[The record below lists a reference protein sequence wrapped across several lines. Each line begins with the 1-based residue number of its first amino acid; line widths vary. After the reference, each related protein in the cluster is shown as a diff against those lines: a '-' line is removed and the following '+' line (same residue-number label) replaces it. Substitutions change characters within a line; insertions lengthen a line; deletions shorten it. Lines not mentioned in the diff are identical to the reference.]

1 MASGGSFK
9 SSRSAASPRTPHSAA
24 SSNATTN
31 AGEIE
36 TIRIDDAAEGKEE
49 GWPIPHTTYEVVTT
63 VHGTP
68 YVVHRRFR
76 EFVALH
82 QRLRV
87 HIADLPEQFPLWDWV
102 NLFNRFHLGVVEA
115 RKVGLQQYLMD
126 ALVLLDGAALPQP
139 LRTFLELPVPE
150 DLGDPGQSSVQ
161 MQATLSEADT
171 VILVA
176 YQLPLDITRR
186 EDGEYDVAW
195 NIDAVLNK
203 ASLKLPTRV
212 LWVGC
217 ISLRVPKE
225 DEDALADRLL
235 EEFNCVPVFLE
246 EKLQADFYHG
256 FCRGYLRPIFHN
268 LLRVPDR
275 DDPFS
280 DVEWRAYCTANK
292 KFAEKVM
299 EVYEP
304 GYMTWVHDY
313 HLLLLPSYI
322 LRRHRTAHIGLF
334 LHSPFPASDVFRTIA
349 VRDELLRAMLNAD
362 LIGFLLF
369 EYTRNFLTC
378 CKRMLGLEYEFQR
391 GGFLGV
397 EYGGRHVMV
406 QVSTFGLNPELMR
419 DLKPSQAAHDELQ
432 PLKDFCAKRA
442 ALLPPKPPNAPK
454 AAHGAGPSGLVL
466 LSGIDYLD
474 HFKGVALKLLAWE
487 ALLRNYPKYRTG
499 HVLVQI
505 CLASRN
511 QVKLVRDASHVRDEI
526 TAIVAR
532 LDQAYPGCIYY
543 EEKAGMSAAA
553 RALLWQGSKVS
564 VYSAIREAVNV
575 YPLEYIVARH
585 FGGASAGA
593 LVLSEFSGFS
603 RVLNG
608 ALSVNPWS
616 QTLLQAALDQ
626 ALEMQPAEMEAR
638 ARKDL
643 AHITSNTSEDWGRRF
658 LVDLKSLHKKQEEH
672 WMAVGFGL
680 ASFRMVGMGSDFKAL
695 DTEQVL
701 LSYRHATHRA
711 ILLDWGG
718 TLTPAGQD
726 LSTTFY
732 DQREEGGYA
741 VPEATLSLLRVLCA
755 EPTNHVMILSGLGRE
770 KVQQAFGSVPNL
782 SLAVE
787 HGFHFR
793 IKGGAWQQL
802 KPGVDTSWRE
812 VAEAIMRVYSTR
824 TNGTFV
830 QRKGSSVIW
839 HHASADPEFGA
850 MQANELRYHLTG
862 VLAAFA
868 VVVRAGKG
876 YVEACPKGINKG
888 VMAERFVEIA
898 QASGQGGGGGGGKGA
913 LSAAAPLD
921 FVLCIGDDSS
931 DELMFQGLQGVFGAS
946 PANVELFSVTVGRK
960 PSSAD
965 SYLGDHSEV
974 VELLKMLASLAQGK
988 RKPHS
993 SMGDLTTLELQY
1005 GGGGGGGGRQTKTSK
1020 SISSDGHAETTNGM
1034 GYGRMP
1040 QRRLSSR
1047 T

>member
-1 MASGGSFK
+1 
-9 SSRSAASPRTPHSAA
+9 
-24 SSNATTN
+24 
-31 AGEIE
+31 
-36 TIRIDDAAEGKEE
+36 
-49 GWPIPHTTYEVVTT
+49 
-63 VHGTP
+63 
-68 YVVHRRFR
+68 
-76 EFVALH
+76 
-82 QRLRV
+82 
-87 HIADLPEQFPLWDWV
+87 
-102 NLFNRFHLGVVEA
+102 
-115 RKVGLQQYLMD
+115 
-126 ALVLLDGAALPQP
+126 
-139 LRTFLELPVPE
+139 
-150 DLGDPGQSSVQ
+150 
-161 MQATLSEADT
+161 
-171 VILVA
+171 
-176 YQLPLDITRR
+176 
-186 EDGEYDVAW
+186 
-195 NIDAVLNK
+195 
-203 ASLKLPTRV
+203 
-212 LWVGC
+212 
-217 ISLRVPKE
+217 
-225 DEDALADRLL
+225 
-235 EEFNCVPVFLE
+235 
-246 EKLQADFYHG
+246 
-256 FCRGYLRPIFHN
+256 
-268 LLRVPDR
+268 
-275 DDPFS
+275 
-280 DVEWRAYCTANK
+280 
-292 KFAEKVM
+292 
-299 EVYEP
+299 
-304 GYMTWVHDY
+304 
-313 HLLLLPSYI
+313 
-322 LRRHRTAHIGLF
+322 
-334 LHSPFPASDVFRTIA
+334 
-349 VRDELLRAMLNAD
+349 
-362 LIGFLLF
+362 
-369 EYTRNFLTC
+369 
-378 CKRMLGLEYEFQR
+378 
-391 GGFLGV
+391 
-397 EYGGRHVMV
+397 
-406 QVSTFGLNPELMR
+406 
-419 DLKPSQAAHDELQ
+419 
-432 PLKDFCAKRA
+432 
-442 ALLPPKPPNAPK
+442 
-454 AAHGAGPSGLVL
+454 
-466 LSGIDYLD
+466 
-474 HFKGVALKLLAWE
+474 
-487 ALLRNYPKYRTG
+487 
-499 HVLVQI
+499 
-505 CLASRN
+505 
-511 QVKLVRDASHVRDEI
+511 
-526 TAIVAR
+526 
-532 LDQAYPGCIYY
+532 
-543 EEKAGMSAAA
+543 
-553 RALLWQGSKVS
+553 
-564 VYSAIREAVNV
+564 
-575 YPLEYIVARH
+575 
-585 FGGASAGA
+585 
-593 LVLSEFSGFS
+593 
-603 RVLNG
+603 
-608 ALSVNPWS
+608 
-616 QTLLQAALDQ
+616 
-626 ALEMQPAEMEAR
+626 
-638 ARKDL
+638 
-643 AHITSNTSEDWGRRF
+643 
-658 LVDLKSLHKKQEEH
+658 
-672 WMAVGFGL
+672 MAVGFGL